1 MNTTLST
8 ISGYVVA
15 LPRNVDNHQAIV
27 AIVYNDV
34 EYRVLPKGAGID
46 LDDEVNALVEAT
58 GTISE
63 EDDIHYITVRSYKVV
78 DGEDDWEDE

>member
-1 MNTTLST
+1 MNTSPAT

-15 LPRNVDNHQAIV
+15 LPRNVDTRQAIV
-27 AIVYNDV
+27 AIVQNDV

-58 GTISE
+58 GLISE
-63 EDDIHYITVRSYKVV
+63 EDGINYIAVRGYKPL
-78 DGEDDWEDE
+78 DDDSWSDDE